1 MRIMQRM
8 MITLLIAF
16 AVGIVLGKAM
26 LPVLHKLKFGQ
37 NIYELAPEAHKKKQG
52 TPTMGGIMFIIAI
65 IIAVAAFS
73 IYGIAF
79 DFSVPAVLIM
89 LAFGLVGFL
98 DDFIKVKRKRNLGL
112 RAYQKIIA
120 QLLLAFAAAYYAYKS
135 SFIGST
141 LYDPIF
147 GSIELG
153 GWYIPFTMFMIIA
166 VVNSANLTDGLDGL
180 LSGVSLIYSIAMG
193 VLFLYFAKVFDG
205 SFINEPRFV
214 ANRDGMLCMSVFA
227 FAVAGGCLGFLKS
240 NSYPAKVFMGDTGSM
255 ALGGAMSAMVIYSR
269 SPFLF
274 LLMGV
279 CIVASAVSVVL
290 QVGSFKLRHGKRIF
304 KMAPLHHHFEL
315 LGYPETKVVSGYM
328 IVTAL
333 ACVAALAL
341 FL

>member
-1 MRIMQRM
+1 MQK
-8 MITLLIAF
+8 MIFAFITAAAAVMLISPLF
-16 AVGIVLGKAM
+16 IPM
-26 LPVLHKLKFGQ
+26 LRRLKYGQ
-37 NIYELAPEAHKKKQG
+37 VERAEGPHAHSAKEG

-120 QLLLAFAAAYYAYKS
+120 QLLLSFAAAYYAYKS

-214 ANRDGMLCMSVFA
+214 ANRDGMQAQWHWAAQCPQWSFT
-227 FAVAGGCLGFLKS
+227 AV
-240 NSYPAKVFMGDTGSM
+240 P
-255 ALGGAMSAMVIYSR
+255 R
-269 SPFLF
+269 SSS
-274 LLMGV
+274 
-279 CIVASAVSVVL
+279 C
-290 QVGSFKLRHGKRIF
+290 
-304 KMAPLHHHFEL
+304 
-315 LGYPETKVVSGYM
+315 
-328 IVTAL
+328 
-333 ACVAALAL
+333 
-341 FL
+341 

>member
-1 MRIMQRM
+1 MQK
-8 MITLLIAF
+8 MIFAFITAAAAVMLISPLF
-16 AVGIVLGKAM
+16 IPM
-26 LPVLHKLKFGQ
+26 LRRLKYGQ
-37 NIYELAPEAHKKKQG
+37 VERAEGPHAHSAKEG

-120 QLLLAFAAAYYAYKS
+120 QLLLSFAAAYYAYKS

-193 VLFLYFAKVFDG
+193 VLFLYFAKVFDS

-227 FAVAGGCLGFLKS
+227 FALPRLFEEQQLSRKSLYGRYRLNGTGRRNVRNGHLQPFPVSLPADGRMHCCLRRKRCAAGQLVQTAPRQAHIQNGTS
-240 NSYPAKVFMGDTGSM
+240 S
-255 ALGGAMSAMVIYSR
+255 
-269 SPFLF
+269 SPF
-274 LLMGV
+274 
-279 CIVASAVSVVL
+279 
-290 QVGSFKLRHGKRIF
+290 
-304 KMAPLHHHFEL
+304 
-315 LGYPETKVVSGYM
+315 
-328 IVTAL
+328 
-333 ACVAALAL
+333 
-341 FL
+341 

>member
-1 MRIMQRM
+1 MLILLAAVCAFVLTVLFGRIAIPMLRA
-8 MITLLIAF
+8 L
-16 AVGIVLGKAM
+16 KA
-26 LPVLHKLKFGQ
+26 GQ
-37 NIYELAPEAHKKKQG
+37 SIREIGPKWHNSKAG

-79 DFSVPAVLIM
+79 DFSIPAVLIM

-120 QLLLAFAAAYYAYKS
+120 QLLLSFAAAYYAYKS

-147 GSIELG
+147 GSIKLG

-193 VLFLYFAKVFDG
+193 VLFLYFAKVFDS

-240 NSYPAKVFMGDTGSM
+240 NSYPAKVFM
-255 ALGGAMSAMVIYSR
+255 
-269 SPFLF
+269 
-274 LLMGV
+274 
-279 CIVASAVSVVL
+279 
-290 QVGSFKLRHGKRIF
+290 
-304 KMAPLHHHFEL
+304 PL
-315 LGYPETKVVSGYM
+315 
-328 IVTAL
+328 TA
-333 ACVAALAL
+333 
-341 FL
+341 

>member
-1 MRIMQRM
+1 MQK
-8 MITLLIAF
+8 MIFAFITAAAAVMLISPLF
-16 AVGIVLGKAM
+16 IPM
-26 LPVLHKLKFGQ
+26 LRRLKYGQ
-37 NIYELAPEAHKKKQG
+37 VERAEGPHAHSAKEG

-79 DFSVPAVLIM
+79 DFSVLAVLIM

-120 QLLLAFAAAYYAYKS
+120 QLLLSFAAAYYAYKS

-180 LSGVSLIYSIAMG
+180 LSGVRTLTANIVLEMGYASGLHREALISTAV
-193 VLFLYFAKVFDG
+193 VLFVFILIINL
-205 SFINEPRFV
+205 SF
-214 ANRDGMLCMSVFA
+214 
-227 FAVAGGCLGFLKS
+227 
-240 NSYPAKVFMGDTGSM
+240 M
-255 ALGGAMSAMVIYSR
+255 AL
-269 SPFLF
+269 
-274 LLMGV
+274 
-279 CIVASAVSVVL
+279 
-290 QVGSFKLRHGKRIF
+290 KRR
-304 KMAPLHHHFEL
+304 
-315 LGYPETKVVSGYM
+315 VDR
-328 IVTAL
+328 
-333 ACVAALAL
+333 
-341 FL
+341 

>member
-1 MRIMQRM
+1 MQK
-8 MITLLIAF
+8 MIFAFITAAAAVMLISPLF
-16 AVGIVLGKAM
+16 IPM
-26 LPVLHKLKFGQ
+26 LRRLKYGQ
-37 NIYELAPEAHKKKQG
+37 VERAEGPHAHSAKEG

-120 QLLLAFAAAYYAYKS
+120 QLLLSFAAAYYAYKS

-180 LSGVSLIYSIAMG
+180 LSGVRTLTANIVLEMGYAADLHREALIATAV
-193 VLFLYFAKVFDG
+193 VLFVFILI
-205 SFINEPRFV
+205 INLMFS
-214 ANRDGMLCMSVFA
+214 L
-227 FAVAGGCLGFLKS
+227 LKR
-240 NSYPAKVFMGDTGSM
+240 KEG
-255 ALGGAMSAMVIYSR
+255 
-269 SPFLF
+269 
-274 LLMGV
+274 
-279 CIVASAVSVVL
+279 
-290 QVGSFKLRHGKRIF
+290 
-304 KMAPLHHHFEL
+304 
-315 LGYPETKVVSGYM
+315 
-328 IVTAL
+328 
-333 ACVAALAL
+333 
-341 FL
+341 

>member
-1 MRIMQRM
+1 MQK
-8 MITLLIAF
+8 MIFAFITAAAAVMLISPLF
-16 AVGIVLGKAM
+16 IPM
-26 LPVLHKLKFGQ
+26 LRRLKYGQ
-37 NIYELAPEAHKKKQG
+37 VERAEGPHAHSAKEG

-120 QLLLAFAAAYYAYKS
+120 QLLLSFAAAYYAYKS

-205 SFINEPRFV
+205 SFINEPRRNALHERFCV
-214 ANRDGMLCMSVFA
+214 CGRRRLPRLFEEQQLSRKSLYGRYRLNGTGRRNVRNGHLQPFPVPLPADGRMHCCLRRKRCA
-227 FAVAGGCLGFLKS
+227 AGRLVQTAPRQAHIQNGTS
-240 NSYPAKVFMGDTGSM
+240 S
-255 ALGGAMSAMVIYSR
+255 
-269 SPFLF
+269 SPF
-274 LLMGV
+274 
-279 CIVASAVSVVL
+279 
-290 QVGSFKLRHGKRIF
+290 
-304 KMAPLHHHFEL
+304 
-315 LGYPETKVVSGYM
+315 
-328 IVTAL
+328 
-333 ACVAALAL
+333 
-341 FL
+341 

>member
-1 MRIMQRM
+1 MQK
-8 MITLLIAF
+8 MIFAFITAAAAVMLISPLF
-16 AVGIVLGKAM
+16 IPM
-26 LPVLHKLKFGQ
+26 LRRLKYGQ
-37 NIYELAPEAHKKKQG
+37 VERAEGPHAHSAKEG

-120 QLLLAFAAAYYAYKS
+120 QLLLSFAAAYYAYKS

-240 NSYPAKVFMGDTGSM
+240 NSYPAKVFMGDTGSL
-255 ALGGAMSAMVIYSR
+255 ALGG
-269 SPFLF
+269 F
-274 LLMGV
+274 
-279 CIVASAVSVVL
+279 VASTAYMLQMPLFIILVGAIYLTEVLSVMI
-290 QVGSFKLRHGKRIF
+290 QVTYFKATGGKRIF
-304 KMAPLHHHFEL
+304 KMAPIHHHFEL
-315 LGYPETKVVSGYM
+315 CGWSETRVVAVFS
-328 IVTAL
+328 IITAIL
-333 ACVAALAL
+333 CLIGIMAM
-341 FL
+341 

>member
-1 MRIMQRM
+1 MQK
-8 MITLLIAF
+8 MIFAFITAAAAVMLISPLF
-16 AVGIVLGKAM
+16 IPM
-26 LPVLHKLKFGQ
+26 LRRLKYGQ
-37 NIYELAPEAHKKKQG
+37 VERAEGPHAHSAKEG
-52 TPTMGGIMFIIAI
+52 TPTMGGTMFIIAI

-120 QLLLAFAAAYYAYKS
+120 QLLLSFAAAYYAYKS

-240 NSYPAKVFMGDTGSM
+240 NSYPAKVFMGDTGSL
-255 ALGGAMSAMVIYSR
+255 ALGGFVAGTAYMLQM
-269 SPFLF
+269 PLF
-274 LLMGV
+274 LILVGL
-279 CIVASAVSVVL
+279 IYLIEVASVII
-290 QVGSFKLRHGKRIF
+290 QVTYFKKTGGKRFF
-304 KMAPLHHHFEL
+304 KMAPIHHHFEL
-315 LGYPETKVVSGYM
+315 CGWSETRVVAVFSIITAILCM
-328 IVTAL
+328 IGL
-333 ACVAALAL
+333 LAL
-341 FL
+341 

>member
-1 MRIMQRM
+1 MQK
-8 MITLLIAF
+8 MIFAFITAAAAVMLISPLF
-16 AVGIVLGKAM
+16 IPM
-26 LPVLHKLKFGQ
+26 LRRLKYGQ
-37 NIYELAPEAHKKKQG
+37 VERAEGPHAHSAKEG

-120 QLLLAFAAAYYAYKS
+120 QLLLSFAAAYYAYKS

-147 GSIELG
+147 G
-153 GWYIPFTMFMIIA
+153 
-166 VVNSANLTDGLDGL
+166 
-180 LSGVSLIYSIAMG
+180 SIAMG